1 MRRSLGFH
9 ATIAR
14 RHAPSTRVDPRTLRR
29 PATPSRQ
36 HAGTSR
42 REHRLPSD
50 DARSCRRHPPRL
62 TRHRAPA
69 LRHAPSSDGHA
80 SRSDSNRPPLVRHPP
95 RLLRQRRYTIRQP
108 ASSCDHPSCRGH
120 HARYMI
126 PTLGPSRLHGATLVM
141 DDHRFRRHSARL
153 TNYVARFPHSALFSS
168 GHHPS
173 SSHHVLFA
181 VADEQFGE
189 RHAQTRE
196 QHLLSTV

>member
-1 MRRSLGFH
+1 MTSCAEAWVFTQRSRAATRR
-9 ATIAR
+9 
-14 RHAPSTRVDPRTLRR
+14 APGSTRGLSGGPRR
-29 PATPSRQ
+29 PHGSTPAPPGVSIDSR
-36 HAGTSR
+36 AMT
-42 REHRLPSD
+42 
-50 DARSCRRHPPRL
+50 
-62 TRHRAPA
+62 PA